1 MLIGVTGQIGSG
13 KSTVVNILKSF
24 GAAVVDADKIGH
36 VVVNENPA
44 LLRKLVKVFGE
55 SILTNNGNLN
65 RKKLAL
71 LAFESEK
78 AKNRMDR
85 LVHPYLLKELRRQIQ
100 VKSRKYKVVVIDAAL
115 LLDWN
120 LDKEM
125 DLTLVI
131 HTSRKRRLEFL
142 EKRGIDRK
150 DALARES
157 RQLAYRIYRKRADV
171 FIFNNSTQKVLFE
184 KLKKFWN
191 TSVLN
196 ILT

>member
-1 MLIGVTGQIGSG
+1 M
-13 KSTVVNILKSF
+13 
-24 GAAVVDADKIGH
+24 
-36 VVVNENPA
+36 
-44 LLRKLVKVFGE
+44 
-55 SILTNNGNLN
+55 
-65 RKKLAL
+65 
-71 LAFESEK
+71 
-78 AKNRMDR
+78 
-85 LVHPYLLKELRRQIQ
+85 
-100 VKSRKYKVVVIDAAL
+100 VIDAAL

-120 LDKEM
+120 LDNEM

-157 RQLAYRIYRKRADV
+157 RQLAYMIYRKRADV

-196 ILT
+196 ILN